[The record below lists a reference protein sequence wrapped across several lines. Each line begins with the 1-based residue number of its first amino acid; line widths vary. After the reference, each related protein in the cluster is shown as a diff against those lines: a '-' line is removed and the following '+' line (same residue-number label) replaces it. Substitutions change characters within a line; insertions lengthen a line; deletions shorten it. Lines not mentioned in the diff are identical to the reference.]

1 METAIEQ
8 PKPLSREIQDTP
20 LVQRVGEQVTIVI
33 PTLNEEKALGKVI
46 EDLKTEGYN
55 NILVIDGYSND
66 RTAEIAKANGVRI
79 LGQHGVGKAGAL
91 RTALE
96 HVDTDYMVV
105 MDGDCTYKA
114 SDICR
119 LLAHA
124 KNYDEVIGARTKGRD
139 NIPFMNRLGNWLI
152 SKTFKLLFSK
162 TISDVLSGMYL
173 VRTQKLRDAGELTSN
188 SFDVEVEIATAI
200 ASEGDITEV
209 PISYGERLGK
219 QKLRKRDAF
228 RILSTLIWMAN
239 YFNPVLLYGGI
250 ISLAAIPAAGILIW
264 AFYQYVFFNIWHSQY
279 VVVSGILFL
288 FAAQAA
294 AVSMMS
300 LLVKRSES
308 RIIRLMRKNHIL

>member
-1 METAIEQ
+1 
-8 PKPLSREIQDTP
+8 
-20 LVQRVGEQVTIVI
+20 
-33 PTLNEEKALGKVI
+33 
-46 EDLKTEGYN
+46 
-55 NILVIDGYSND
+55 
-66 RTAEIAKANGVRI
+66 
-79 LGQHGVGKAGAL
+79 
-91 RTALE
+91 
-96 HVDTDYMVV
+96 
-105 MDGDCTYKA
+105 
-114 SDICR
+114 
-119 LLAHA
+119 LAHA

-162 TISDVLSGMYL
+162 TITDVLSGMYL

-188 SFDVEVEIATAI
+188 SFDIEVEIATTI

-209 PISYGERLGK
+209 PISYGERLGE

-228 RILSTLIWMAN
+228 RILSTLLWMAN
-239 YFNPVLLYGGI
+239 YFNPVLLYGAI

-264 AFYQYVFFNIWHSQY
+264 AIYQQIFFNVWHSQY

-294 AVSMMS
+294 AVSLMS

-308 RIIRLMRKNHIL
+308 RIIRLMRKNRVV